1 MMKNGQIKQW
11 PSCYLSSLPIM
22 DMLAWIRYAK
32 RHSLLRFKH
41 TTPKQ
46 KAISIIIFSNR
57 VQTVPVGQMRFT
69 CSNPLLPKLS
79 NYIKIKLKKSATVFG
94 RLDIL
99 KKKKKKFKRIDQLIK
114 HNKNELLYMDMVVT
128 VLKTRMKSMKYRII
142 HAFNPV
148 NFLLLFFIIF
158 CISW

>member
-1 MMKNGQIKQW
+1 
-11 PSCYLSSLPIM
+11 
-22 DMLAWIRYAK
+22 MLAWIRYAK

-79 NYIKIKLKKSATVFG
+79 NYIKIKLKKICNSFWSPWYT
-94 RLDIL
+94 L
-99 KKKKKKFKRIDQLIK
+99 KKKKKFKRIDQLIK

-142 HAFNPV
+142 HAFNLQLAPGK
-148 NFLLLFFIIF
+148 FPFFFFI
-158 CISW
+158 SWWH

>member
-1 MMKNGQIKQW
+1 
-11 PSCYLSSLPIM
+11 
-22 DMLAWIRYAK
+22 MLAWIRYAK

-142 HAFNPV
+142 HAFNLQLAPGK
-148 NFLLLFFIIF
+148 FPFFFFI
-158 CISW
+158 SWWH